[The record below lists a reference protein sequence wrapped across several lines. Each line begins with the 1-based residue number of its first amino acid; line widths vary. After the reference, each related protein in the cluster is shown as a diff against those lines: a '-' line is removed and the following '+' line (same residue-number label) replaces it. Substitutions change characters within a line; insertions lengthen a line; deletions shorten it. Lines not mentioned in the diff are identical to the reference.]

1 MDFKENAV
9 KKKIQA
15 KDMDTI
21 MAEGKNQS
29 RSGVKRCER
38 NTS

>member
-9 KKKIQA
+9 KKIQA

-21 MAEGKNQS
+21 MAEGKNQT

>member
-1 MDFKENAV
+1 MDFKASIE
-9 KKKIQA
+9 KEKIQA
-15 KDMDTI
+15 KDMVTI
-21 MAEGKNQS
+21 MAEGKNQT